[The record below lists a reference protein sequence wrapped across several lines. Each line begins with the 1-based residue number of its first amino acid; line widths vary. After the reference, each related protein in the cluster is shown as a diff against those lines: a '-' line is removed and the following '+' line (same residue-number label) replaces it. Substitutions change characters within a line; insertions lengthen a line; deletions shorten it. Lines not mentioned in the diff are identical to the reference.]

1 MHWRRKWQPT
11 PVFLPGESQG
21 RGAWWA
27 AIYGVAQSWT
37 RLKRLSSSRHM
48 TLSSLADNDAPATFS
63 FFNLGAE
70 KMPFEWGAQD
80 SQLCQTH
87 SPVPKQ
93 PQVRTANVSH
103 GNDGN
108 SWGICLRHFAE
119 EFSAVEVG
127 GEEACL
133 GVARVHGTG
142 WSLAF
147 MWMSHKIS
155 LQA

>member
-1 MHWRRKWQPT
+1 
-11 PVFLPGESQG
+11 
-21 RGAWWA
+21 
-27 AIYGVAQSWT
+27 
-37 RLKRLSSSRHM
+37 M
-48 TLSSLADNDAPATFS
+48 TLPTLAGYDASATFC
-63 FFNLGAE
+63 FFRLDAE

-93 PQVRTANVSH
+93 PQVRMANVSR
-103 GNDGN
+103 GNDGD
-108 SWGICLRHFAE
+108 SWVICLRNFAE
-119 EFSAVEVG
+119 EFSAMEAG
-127 GEEACL
+127 GGGGGACL

-147 MWMSHKIS
+147 MRMSHKIS

>member
-1 MHWRRKWQPT
+1 
-11 PVFLPGESQG
+11 
-21 RGAWWA
+21 
-27 AIYGVAQSWT
+27 
-37 RLKRLSSSRHM
+37 M
-48 TLSSLADNDAPATFS
+48 TLSSLAGKDAPATFC

-87 SPVPKQ
+87 SLVPKQ

-108 SWGICLRHFAE
+108 SWVICLRNFGE
-119 EFSAVEVG
+119 EFSAMGRFVG
-127 GEEACL
+127 GACACL

-147 MWMSHKIS
+147 MWMPHKIS